1 MTHDITEYDENK
13 QIENKQIENRHI
25 EDGSAPPLC
34 LVHYF
39 AERAAYA
46 PERIPKPPGGRRVGR
61 VAERRGNLIVL
72 EFAPP
77 PAPKAAQ
84 TERRDKGFPARAYD
98 ALVILL
104 LLACLLG
111 CLAAFRF

>member
-1 MTHDITEYDENK
+1 MTYDITDFEK
-13 QIENKQIENRHI
+13 IESLA
-25 EDGSAPPLC
+25 DDSPPPLC

-39 AERAAYA
+39 AEQAAYP
-46 PERIPKPPGGRRVGR
+46 PERVPKPPGRLVGR

-77 PAPKAAQ
+77 PEALRS
-84 TERRDKGFPARAYD
+84 RRHGRKWAGRAYD
-98 ALVILL
+98 ALCVAL
-104 LLACLLG
+104 LLACLAA

>member
-1 MTHDITEYDENK
+1 VTHDITEHDDTK
-13 QIENKQIENRHI
+13 HI

-39 AERAAYA
+39 AERAAYP
-46 PERIPKPPGGRRVGR
+46 PERSPKPPGGHLIGR
-61 VAERRGNLIVL
+61 VAERRGNLIIL

-77 PAPKAAQ
+77 PAPEPAQ
-84 TERRDKGFPARAYD
+84 TKRQGKGLPAQAYD
-98 ALVILL
+98 ALVLLL

-111 CLAAFRF
+111 CLAAFHF

>member
-1 MTHDITEYDENK
+1 MTHDITEYDEDT
-13 QIENKQIENRHI
+13 QRVEES
-25 EDGSAPPLC
+25 GSGSTPPLC

-39 AERAAYA
+39 AERMGHP
-46 PERIPKPPGGRRVGR
+46 PERSPKLPGRSLGR
-61 VAERRGNLIVL
+61 VIARRGNLIIL

-77 PAPKAAQ
+77 PAL
-84 TERRDKGFPARAYD
+84 EGMRKGRGVTARVYD
-98 ALVILL
+98 ALALLL

>member
-13 QIENKQIENRHI
+13 HIENMHI
-25 EDGSAPPLC
+25 EEGSAPPLC
-34 LVHYF
+34 LVHYY
-39 AERAAYA
+39 AERAAYP
-46 PERIPKPPGGRRVGR
+46 PERNPKPPGGKRVGR
-61 VAERRGNLIVL
+61 VAERRGNLIIL

-77 PAPKAAQ
+77 PAPETMQTKRQGKGLPAQ
-84 TERRDKGFPARAYD
+84 AYD
-98 ALVILL
+98 ALVLLL